1 MTRPS
6 ILVVGS
12 VNLDLV
18 ASGAPLPRPGETVIG
33 ARLER
38 HPGGKGANQAL
49 ALARLGGSVRLWART
64 GADPFA
70 DEALALLRAAGVDLS
85 LVAQLGDTHTG
96 VALISVSPE
105 GENQISVASGANSRG
120 RPEDLPDEIDE
131 ALLCQL
137 ECPVELVAAAVAR
150 ARGFVALN
158 LAPFGPIPDPC
169 LERADLVIVNALEAE
184 ALGPRAARV
193 RGALVITAGAGRVR
207 MIRGG
212 VMSAEVDPPRV
223 RAVDTTGSGDVFTAG
238 LLLALLEGRGD
249 ADALTFAC
257 AAAALAATRPG
268 AQSACPD
275 RAEVDAFLKGA
286 NR

>member
-49 ALARLGGSVRLWART
+49 ALARLGGTVRLWAQT

-158 LAPFGPIPDPC
+158 LAPFGSIPDPC

-193 RGALVITAGAGRVR
+193 RGALVITAGASRVR

-238 LLLALLEGRGD
+238 LVLALLEGRGD
-249 ADALTFAC
+249 ADALAFAC

>member
-105 GENQISVASGANSRG
+105 GENQISVASGANSQG

-238 LLLALLEGRGD
+238 LVLALLEGRGD
-249 ADALTFAC
+249 ADALAFAC

>member
-131 ALLCQL
+131 AVLCQL

-150 ARGFVALN
+150 QL
-158 LAPFGPIPDPC
+158 
-169 LERADLVIVNALEAE
+169 
-184 ALGPRAARV
+184 
-193 RGALVITAGAGRVR
+193 
-207 MIRGG
+207 
-212 VMSAEVDPPRV
+212 S
-223 RAVDTTGSGDVFTAG
+223 SWS
-238 LLLALLEGRGD
+238 D
-249 ADALTFAC
+249 AD
-257 AAAALAATRPG
+257 
-268 AQSACPD
+268 
-275 RAEVDAFLKGA
+275 
-286 NR
+286 

>member
-1 MTRPS
+1 MTLPS

-33 ARLER
+33 ARLDR

-49 ALARLGGSVRLWART
+49 ALARLGGAVRLWART

-70 DEALALLRAAGVDLS
+70 DEALALLRTAGVDLS
-85 LVAQLGDTHTG
+85 LVAQLADTHTG

-105 GENQISVASGANSRG
+105 GENQISVASGANALG
-120 RPEDLPDEIDE
+120 LPDDLPMTIDD

-137 ECPVELVAAAVAR
+137 ECPVDLVAAAVAR
-150 ARGFVALN
+150 AQGFVALN
-158 LAPFGPIPDPC
+158 LAPSGPVPDAC
-169 LERADLVIVNALEAE
+169 LERADLVVVNALEAE
-184 ALGPRAARV
+184 ALGPRTAQI

-207 MIRGG
+207 MMRDG
-212 VMSAEVDPPRV
+212 VQRAEVEPPRV
-223 RAVDTTGSGDVFTAG
+223 RAVDTTGSGDVFAAG
-238 LLLALLEGRGD
+238 LLLALLEGRDD
-249 ADALTFAC
+249 AEALNFAC

-268 AQSACPD
+268 AQTACPY
-275 RAEVDAFLKGA
+275 RAEVDAFLAGV
-286 NR
+286 N

>member
-6 ILVVGS
+6 VLVVGS

-49 ALARLGGSVRLWART
+49 ALARLGAAVRLWART

-85 LVAQLGDTHTG
+85 LVTQLADAHTG

-120 RPEDLPDEIDE
+120 LPDDLPDEIND

-137 ECPVELVAAAVAR
+137 ECPVDLVAAAVGR

-158 LAPFGPIPDPC
+158 LAPFGPVTDTC
-169 LERADLVIVNALEAE
+169 LERADLVVVNALEAE
-184 ALGPRAARV
+184 ALGSRTARI
-193 RGALVITAGAGRVR
+193 RGALVITAGAGRVC

-212 VMSAEVDPPRV
+212 VMSAEAEPPRV

-238 LLLALLEGRGD
+238 LLLALLEGRSD
-249 ADALTFAC
+249 PDALAFAC

-268 AQSACPD
+268 AQTACPD
-275 RAEVDAFLKGA
+275 RTEVDAFLEGA
-286 NR
+286 NG

>member
-1 MTRPS
+1 M
-6 ILVVGS
+6 
-12 VNLDLV
+12 

-49 ALARLGGSVRLWART
+49 ALARLGGTVRLWART

-158 LAPFGPIPDPC
+158 LAPFGSIPDPC

-212 VMSAEVDPPRV
+212 VMSAEAEPPRV

>member
-49 ALARLGGSVRLWART
+49 ALARLGGSVRLWAQT

-193 RGALVITAGAGRVR
+193 RGALVITAGASRVR

>member
-1 MTRPS
+1 MTGPAV
-6 ILVVGS
+6 LVVGS

-18 ASGAPLPRPGETVIG
+18 AAGAPLPRPGETVIG
-33 ARLER
+33 ARFQR

-49 ALARLGGSVRLWART
+49 ALARLGARVRLWART
-64 GADPFA
+64 GEDAFA
-70 DEALALLRAAGVDLS
+70 DEALALLEPAGVDLD
-85 LVAQLGDTHTG
+85 LVVRLGDTHTG

-120 RPEDLPDEIDE
+120 RPEDLPDEIGE

-158 LAPFGPIPDPC
+158 LAPFGPIPDAC
-169 LERADLVIVNALEAE
+169 LARADLVVVNALEAE
-184 ALGPRAARV
+184 ALGPRAAGIG
-193 RGALVITAGAGRVR
+193 GALVITSGSGPVRMLRAGAL
-207 MIRGG
+207 
-212 VMSAEVDPPRV
+212 SAEVLPPRV
-223 RAVDTTGSGDVFTAG
+223 RAVDATGSGDVFTAA
-238 LLLALLEGRGD
+238 LLLAMLEGRSD
-249 ADALTFAC
+249 ADALAFAC

-275 RAEVDAFLKGA
+275 RAEVDAFLAGA
-286 NR
+286 NP

>member
-49 ALARLGGSVRLWART
+49 ALARLGGSVRLWAQT

-137 ECPVELVAAAVAR
+137 ECPVELVAAAVVR
-150 ARGFVALN
+150 ARSFVALN

-193 RGALVITAGAGRVR
+193 RGALVITAGASRVR

>member
-1 MTRPS
+1 M
-6 ILVVGS
+6 
-12 VNLDLV
+12 
-18 ASGAPLPRPGETVIG
+18 
-33 ARLER
+33 
-38 HPGGKGANQAL
+38 
-49 ALARLGGSVRLWART
+49 
-64 GADPFA
+64 
-70 DEALALLRAAGVDLS
+70 
-85 LVAQLGDTHTG
+85 
-96 VALISVSPE
+96 
-105 GENQISVASGANSRG
+105 
-120 RPEDLPDEIDE
+120 
-131 ALLCQL
+131 
-137 ECPVELVAAAVAR
+137 
-150 ARGFVALN
+150 
-158 LAPFGPIPDPC
+158 
-169 LERADLVIVNALEAE
+169 IVNALEAE

-249 ADALTFAC
+249 ADALAFAC